1 MIKIGDFARLG
12 QVSVAA
18 LRHYDVVGLLKPALV
33 DRATGYRYYS
43 GDQLS
48 TLNRIIALKDL
59 GFSLEQIEQVLSG
72 LTADQLRG
80 MLMFKQAEVERQVS
94 AEQDRL
100 ARIAARLRQIE
111 LEDAPLNQDVALK
124 TTPSML
130 VATLRLCIP
139 TDDQACHYLSSANTE
154 LFNYV
159 RKGGAR
165 DIGPHF
171 AVWHQPS
178 DALTNLIVDVALPI
192 DRPLADS
199 NRVKVTETPPAQV
212 ATIVHHGEIIN
223 LNQEHATLQKWIE
236 NTSHQMAGAY
246 REIYINRSA
255 PNVSEFATE
264 IQYPVEKI
272 VS

>member
-18 LRHYDVVGLLKPALV
+18 LRHYDERGLLKPALV
-33 DRATGYRYYS
+33 DNATGYRYYS

-48 TLNRIIALKDL
+48 TLHRIIALKDL
-59 GFSLEQIEQVLSG
+59 GFSLDQIEQVLSG

-80 MLMFKQAEVERQVS
+80 MLKFKHAEAERQII
-94 AEQDRL
+94 AEQERL

-111 LEDAPLNQDVALK
+111 LEDAPLDQDVALK
-124 TTPSML
+124 TTPAML

-139 TDDQACHYLSSANTE
+139 TDDQACDYLTAANRE
-154 LFNYV
+154 LCNHV
-159 RKGGAR
+159 RKNGAR

-171 AVWHQPS
+171 AIWHQPS
-178 DALTNLIVDVALPI
+178 TVLTNEIVEVALPI

-199 NRVKVTETPPAQV
+199 SRVKVVEVPSTQV
-212 ATIVHHGEIIN
+212 ATIVHHGEIVN
-223 LNQEHATLQKWIE
+223 LKQEHSALQSWID
-236 NTSHQMAGAY
+236 NTPYQMAGAY
-246 REIYINRSA
+246 REIYINRTA
-255 PNVSEFATE
+255 TNADEFATE
-264 IQYPVEKI
+264 IQYPVEKV